1 MSGFARY
8 AGIGLLVFLV
18 GCSGEVKLVPVEGT
32 VTYAGQPLPAGV
44 IVFCPDPER
53 GNEGPLAQAAI
64 GPDGHFVL
72 QTEGKAGAVPGW
84 HRITLSSPPLPQLG
98 GVALPTRYCHPDL
111 SGQSFEIKSDTA
123 NTCLIRLE

>member
-1 MSGFARY
+1 MSGLARH
-8 AGIGLLVFLV
+8 AWVGLLLLLI

-44 IVFCPDPER
+44 IVFCPDTDR

-64 GPDGHFVL
+64 GPDGRFVL
-72 QTEGKAGAVPGW
+72 QTEGKPGAVPGW

-98 GVALPTRYCHPDL
+98 VASLPARYCHPDL
-111 SGQSFEIKSDTA
+111 SGQSFEIKPDTT
-123 NTCLIRLE
+123 NTCQIRLE